1 MFPVL
6 VTVIIIVT
14 ACHPEDF
21 SYDIPTLS
29 ESLSERKEITTEFKS
44 WLNIIKELWKFSVF
58 FSLIVAIW
66 IVFSKLVFLLK

>member
-44 WLNIIKELWKFSVF
+44 
-58 FSLIVAIW
+58 
-66 IVFSKLVFLLK
+66 